1 MSRPFSAFRANARDH
16 RAGILVAAL
25 SAAFGVALVSGV
37 NVLGAFIGSSGMGE
51 HGSVQLALAIVAGI
65 FFVIAVYV
73 GAIVTTNTFATVIA
87 GRTRTIALL
96 RLIGSS
102 ARAQRRSV
110 ATEGLAV
117 GLIGAAVGGAAAAV
131 LALGAVRIFV
141 ATGTLPEGDY
151 PVLTPP
157 VVGPLVIVVLTTWLA
172 SWIGSRR
179 VLSVTPIQ
187 ALGASQERPARVVR
201 TRGRLAVS
209 LVLVLGGGALLA
221 LGLLLGL
228 GVLIRAGG
236 LLADLSPYGV
246 LVSMAGGLFSFTGV
260 VLAAPFFLP
269 AVLRV
274 VGVLGGLVVG
284 RGAAGRLA
292 AANAVRNPERSSR
305 TAIGLVIGV
314 TLITMFV
321 VAASTWQDLIQ
332 KASAREPGMYEG
344 VGDVIGGT
352 LAVFTVLVGFS
363 AVIAA
368 CGVVNT
374 LSLSVLQRGR
384 ELGLLRALGFSAA
397 QVRRMILAESAQ
409 LTVASVLT
417 GLVLGTLYGWIGA
430 QSLLGMIPGG
440 GLLAPVLPVAFL
452 AAIVLAAAALAVVAA
467 LAPTRRATRVSP
479 VEALVVE

>member
-25 SAAFGVALVSGV
+25 SAAFGVALVGGV
-37 NVLGAFIGSSGMGE
+37 NILGAYIGASQVGE
-51 HGSVQLALAIVAGI
+51 RGSVRLALAIVAGI
-65 FFVIAVYV
+65 FFVVAVYV
-73 GAIVTTNTFATVIA
+73 GAIVTTNTFSTVIA

-110 ATEGLAV
+110 AAEGLAV
-117 GLIGAAVGGAAAAV
+117 GLIGGVIGGAVAAV
-131 LALGAVRIFV
+131 LALAAARVFV
-141 ATGTLPEGDY
+141 ATGMLPDASY
-151 PVLTPP
+151 PVLTPSMVGP
-157 VVGPLVIVVLTTWLA
+157 VVVVVLTTWLA

-179 VLSVTPIQ
+179 VLSVTPVQ
-187 ALGASQERPARVVR
+187 ALGAAEERPARVVR
-201 TRGRLAVS
+201 SRSRLTVS
-209 LVLVLGGGALLA
+209 LVLIVGGGAVLT

-228 GVLIRAGG
+228 HVLAPLSAFFARI
-236 LLADLSPYGV
+236 SPYGV
-246 LVSMAGGLFSFTGV
+246 LVAMAGGILSFTGV

-269 AVLRV
+269 TVLRG
-274 VGVLGGLVVG
+274 VGLLFG

-321 VAASTWQDLIQ
+321 VAASTWLELIRD
-332 KASAREPGMYEG
+332 ASAREPGLYDG
-344 VGDVIGGT
+344 VSEIIGGV

-374 LSLSVLQRGR
+374 LSLSVLQRRR

-430 QSLLGMIPGG
+430 QSLLGGIPGG
-440 GLLAPVLPVAFL
+440 ALLAPVLPWPFL
-452 AAIVLAAAALAVVAA
+452 VAIVLAAAALAVAAA
-467 LAPTRRATRVSP
+467 LAPTRRATRLSP
-479 VEALVVE
+479 VEALAVE

>member
-1 MSRPFSAFRANARDH
+1 VSRPFSAFRANARDH

-25 SAAFGVALVSGV
+25 SSAFGVALVGGV
-37 NVLGAFIGSSGMGE
+37 NVLGAYIGRSRMGE
-51 HGSVQLALAIVAGI
+51 HGSVQVALAVVAGV
-65 FFVIAVYV
+65 FFVVAVYV
-73 GAIVTTNTFATVIA
+73 GAIVTTNTFSTVIA
-87 GRTRTIALL
+87 GRTRIIALL

-102 ARAQRRSV
+102 AGAQRRSV
-110 ATEGLAV
+110 AGEGLVV
-117 GLIGAAVGGAAAAV
+117 GLIGAAAGGAAAAV
-131 LALGAVRIFV
+131 LALVAVRAFV
-141 ATGTLPEGDY
+141 LTGILPEALY
-151 PVLTPP
+151 PVLTFTMIPP
-157 VVGPLVIVVLTTWLA
+157 AVVVVLTTWLA
-172 SWIGSRR
+172 SWVGSRR

-187 ALGASQERPARVVR
+187 ALGAAQERPATVMR
-201 TRGRLAVS
+201 TRGRLAVT
-209 LVLVLGGGALLA
+209 LVLIVSGAGLLV

-228 GVLIRAGG
+228 GVFISAGG
-236 LLADLSPYGV
+236 VLADLTHDGV
-246 LVSMAGGLFSFTGV
+246 LVAMLGGILSFTGT

-269 AVLRV
+269 AVLRG
-274 VGVLGGLVVG
+274 VGVLFG

-321 VAASTWQDLIQ
+321 VAASTWLQQLRAAAATQPDSY
-332 KASAREPGMYEG
+332 AGAEG
-344 VGDVIGGT
+344 VIGGT

-430 QSLLGMIPGG
+430 QSLLGLIPGG
-440 GLLAPVLPVAFL
+440 GLLAPALPWPFL
-452 AAIVLAAAALAVVAA
+452 GAIAAAAAALAVLAA
-467 LAPTRRATRVSP
+467 IAPTRRATRISP
-479 VEALVVE
+479 MEALAVE

>member
-25 SAAFGVALVSGV
+25 SSAFGVALVGGV
-37 NVLGAFIGSSGMGE
+37 DVLAAFIGGSSMGE
-51 HGSVQLALAIVAGI
+51 RASVQLALAIVAGI
-65 FFVIAVYV
+65 FFVVAVYV

-110 ATEGLAV
+110 AGEGLAV

-131 LALGAVRIFV
+131 LSLLAVRLLV
-141 ATGTLPEGDY
+141 MTGVLPEAQY
-151 PVLTPP
+151 PVLSLLMVPP
-157 VVGPLVIVVLTTWLA
+157 AVVVVLTTWLA
-172 SWIGSRR
+172 SWVGSRR
-179 VLSVTPIQ
+179 VLAVTPVQ
-187 ALGASQERPARVVR
+187 ALGAAQERPAAAVR
-201 TRGRLAVS
+201 SRGRLAVS
-209 LVLVLGGGALLA
+209 LVLILSGSALLV
-221 LGLLLGL
+221 LGLLLGT
-228 GVLIRAGG
+228 GAFVRVSAA
-236 LLADLSPYGV
+236 LAQLSSYGV
-246 LVSMAGGLFSFTGV
+246 LVALPGGILSFTGI
-260 VLAAPFFLP
+260 VLVAPFFLP
-269 AVLRV
+269 AVLRAI
-274 VGVLGGLVVG
+274 GLLLG

-321 VAASTWQDLIQ
+321 VAASTWQQLIRDAQ
-332 KASAREPGMYEG
+332 ANEPGMYQGADEI
-344 VGDVIGGT
+344 IGGT
-352 LAVFTVLVGFS
+352 MTVFTVLVGFS
-363 AVIAA
+363 AMIAA

-384 ELGLLRALGFSAA
+384 ELGLLRALGFTAA
-397 QVRRMILAESAQ
+397 QVRRMVLAESAQ

-417 GLVLGTLYGWIGA
+417 GLALGTVYGWIGA

-440 GLLAPVLPVAFL
+440 GVLAPVLPWPFL
-452 AAIVLAAAALAVVAA
+452 AAIVLGAAVLAVVAA

-479 VEALVVE
+479 VAALAVE

>member
-25 SAAFGVALVSGV
+25 SSAFGVALVGGV
-37 NVLGAFIGSSGMGE
+37 NILDAYIGASQVGE
-51 HGSVQLALAIVAGI
+51 HGSVQVALALVAGI

-110 ATEGLAV
+110 AGEGLAV
-117 GLIGAAVGGAAAAV
+117 GLIGALVGGAAAAA
-131 LALGAVRIFV
+131 LALLAVRLFV
-141 ATGTLPEGDY
+141 ATGTLPDVTY
-151 PVLTPP
+151 PVLSPAM
-157 VVGPLVIVVLTTWLA
+157 VGPAVVVVLTTWLA

-179 VLSVTPIQ
+179 VLSVTPVQ
-187 ALGASQERPARVVR
+187 ALGAAQERPAQVVR
-201 TRGRLAVS
+201 SRARLGVS
-209 LVLVLGGGALLA
+209 LGLILSGGALLT

-228 GVLIRAGG
+228 GVFLRAGS
-236 LLADLSPYGV
+236 LLADLSRYGV
-246 LVSMAGGLFSFTGV
+246 LIAMLGGVLSFTGIV
-260 VLAAPFFLP
+260 QAAPFFLP
-269 AVLRV
+269 AVLRTV
-274 VGVLGGLVVG
+274 GLVVG

-321 VAASTWQDLIQ
+321 VAASTWLELIRE
-332 KASAREPGMYEG
+332 ASAREPGVYEG
-344 VGDVIGGT
+344 AAPVIEGT

-440 GLLAPVLPVAFL
+440 GLMAPVLPLPFL
-452 AAIVLAAAALAVVAA
+452 AAIVVAAAALAVVAA

-479 VEALVVE
+479 VEALAVE

>member
-1 MSRPFSAFRANARDH
+1 MR
-16 RAGILVAAL
+16 
-25 SAAFGVALVSGV
+25 VALAV
-37 NVLGAFIGSSGMGE
+37 
-51 HGSVQLALAIVAGI
+51 VAGI

-102 ARAQRRSV
+102 ARTQRRSV
-110 ATEGLAV
+110 ASEGLAV
-117 GLIGAAVGGAAAAV
+117 GLIGAAIGGAGAGALSLLAVRLLV
-131 LALGAVRIFV
+131 LAGV
-141 ATGTLPEGDY
+141 LPEAQY
-151 PVLTPP
+151 PVLSASMIPP
-157 VVGPLVIVVLTTWLA
+157 AVVVVLTTWLA
-172 SWIGSRR
+172 AWIGSRR
-179 VLSVTPIQ
+179 VLSVTPVQ
-187 ALGASQERPARVVR
+187 ALGAAQERPAQAVR
-201 TRGRLAVS
+201 SRGRGAVS
-209 LVLVLGGGALLA
+209 LALLIA
-221 LGLLLGL
+221 GSVLLAAGLLLGIGVGAQL
-228 GVLIRAGG
+228 GAA
-236 LLADLSPYGV
+236 LASLASFGV
-246 LVSMAGGLFSFTGV
+246 LVAMAGGILSFTGI
-260 VLAAPFFLP
+260 VLGAPFFLP
-269 AVLRV
+269 SVLRF
-274 VGVLGGLVVG
+274 VGLAFG

-321 VAASTWQDLIQ
+321 VAASTWLQLIRQ
-332 KASAREPGMYEG
+332 AAAKEPGMYAGAEQ
-344 VGDVIGGT
+344 VIGGT

-384 ELGLLRALGFSAA
+384 ELGLLRALGFSAP

-417 GLVLGTLYGWIGA
+417 GLALGTAYGWIGA
-430 QSLLGMIPGG
+430 QSLLGTIPGG
-440 GLLAPVLPVAFL
+440 GLLAPVLPWPFLVAIVT
-452 AAIVLAAAALAVVAA
+452 AAAVLAALAA

-479 VEALVVE
+479 VEALAVE

>member
-25 SAAFGVALVSGV
+25 SSAFGVALVSGV
-37 NVLGAFIGSSGMGE
+37 SVLGAFIGASGMGD
-51 HGSVQLALAIVAGI
+51 HGSVQLALGVVAGI

-73 GAIVTTNTFATVIA
+73 AAIVTTNTFATVIA

-110 ATEGLAV
+110 AAEGLAV
-117 GLIGAAVGGAAAAV
+117 GLIGATAGGVAAAI
-131 LALGAVRIFV
+131 LALVAVRVFI
-141 ATGTLPEGDY
+141 ATGTLPAAEY
-151 PVLTPP
+151 PILTPP
-157 VVGPLVIVVLTTWLA
+157 LVGPVVIVVLTTWLA

-179 VLSVTPIQ
+179 VLAVTPMQ
-187 ALGASQERPARVVR
+187 ALGASQERPARVIR

-221 LGLLLGL
+221 FGLLLGL
-228 GVLIRAGG
+228 GVFIRAGG
-236 LLADLSPYGV
+236 ILADLSRYGV
-246 LVSMAGGLFSFTGV
+246 LVAMLGGLLSFTGI

-269 AVLRV
+269 AVLR
-274 VGVLGGLVVG
+274 GVGLVVG

-332 KASAREPGMYEG
+332 KASARESGLYEG
-344 VGDVIGGT
+344 AGEVIGGT

-440 GLLAPVLPVAFL
+440 GLLAPVLPVPFL
-452 AAIVLAAAALAVVAA
+452 VAIVLAAAALAVVAA

-479 VEALVVE
+479 VAALAVE

>member
-25 SAAFGVALVSGV
+25 SSAFGVALVGGV
-37 NVLGAFIGSSGMGE
+37 NVLGAYIGASQMGE
-51 HGSVQLALAIVAGI
+51 HGSVQIALAVVAGI
-65 FFVIAVYV
+65 FFAVAVYV

-102 ARAQRRSV
+102 SRAQRRSV
-110 ATEGLAV
+110 ASEGLAV
-117 GLIGAAVGGAAAAV
+117 GLIGALVGGAAAAT
-131 LALGAVRIFV
+131 LALLGVRVLVAVGA
-141 ATGTLPEGDY
+141 LPEASY
-151 PVLTPP
+151 PVLSLSMVPP
-157 VVGPLVIVVLTTWLA
+157 VVVVVLTTWLA
-172 SWIGSRR
+172 SWMGSRR
-179 VLSVTPIQ
+179 VLTVTPVE
-187 ALGASQERPARVVR
+187 ALGAAQERPAQAVR
-201 TRGRLAVS
+201 TGGRLAGS
-209 LVLVLGGGALLA
+209 LLLLVPGVALLV

-228 GVLIRAGG
+228 GVFVRAGG
-236 LLADLSPYGV
+236 LLADLSSYGV
-246 LVSMAGGLFSFTGV
+246 LVAMVGGILSFTGI

-269 AVLRV
+269 TVLRL
-274 VGVLGGLVVG
+274 VGLAFG

-321 VAASTWQDLIQ
+321 VAASSWLQQIQ
-332 KASAREPGMYEG
+332 EAAAKQPGIYEG
-344 VGDVIGGT
+344 ADSVIGGT

-368 CGVVNT
+368 CGVVNS
-374 LSLSVLQRGR
+374 LSVSVLQRRR

-397 QVRRMILAESAQ
+397 QIRRMILAESAQ
-409 LTVASVLT
+409 LVVASVVT
-417 GLVLGTLYGWIGA
+417 GLVLGTAYGWIGA

-440 GLLAPVLPVAFL
+440 GLLAPALPWPFL
-452 AAIVLAAAALAVVAA
+452 TAIALAAAALAVVAA

-479 VEALVVE
+479 VEALAVE

>member
-16 RAGILVAAL
+16 RAGILVAAI
-25 SAAFGVALVSGV
+25 SAAFGVALVGGV
-37 NVLGAFIGSSGMGE
+37 NVLGAYIGASRMGE
-51 HGSVQLALAIVAGI
+51 HGSVQIALAVVAGI

-102 ARAQRRSV
+102 ARTQRRSV
-110 ATEGLAV
+110 ASEGLAV
-117 GLIGAAVGGAAAAV
+117 GLIGALVGGLAAAA
-131 LALGAVRIFV
+131 LALGAVRVFL
-141 ATGTLPEGDY
+141 ATGILPEATY
-151 PVLTPP
+151 PVLSPSMVGP
-157 VVGPLVIVVLTTWLA
+157 VVVVVLTTWLA

-179 VLSVTPIQ
+179 VLRVTPMQ
-187 ALGASQERPARVVR
+187 ALGAAQERPAQAVR
-201 TRGRLAVS
+201 SRGRLVVA
-209 LVLVLGGGALLA
+209 LVLIVAGAALLT

-228 GVLIRAGG
+228 GVLAPVNAF
-236 LLADLSPYGV
+236 LASISSFGV
-246 LVSMAGGLFSFTGV
+246 LVAMAGGILSFTGIV
-260 VLAAPFFLP
+260 QAAPLFLP
-269 AVLRV
+269 AVLRA
-274 VGVLGGLVVG
+274 VGLLVA

-321 VAASTWQDLIQ
+321 VAASTWQALIQ
-332 KASAREPGMYEG
+332 QASAREPGMYEG
-344 VGDVIGGT
+344 AAQIIGVT

-417 GLVLGTLYGWIGA
+417 GLVLGTLYGWVGA
-430 QSLLGMIPGG
+430 QSLLGTIPGG
-440 GLLAPVLPVAFL
+440 GLLAPVLPWTFL
-452 AAIVLAAAALAVVAA
+452 VSIVLAAAALAVVAA

-479 VEALVVE
+479 VAALAVE

>member
-1 MSRPFSAFRANARDH
+1 MSRPLSAFRANARDH

-25 SAAFGVALVSGV
+25 SSAFGVALVGGV
-37 NVLGAFIGSSGMGE
+37 NVLGAYIGASQMGE
-51 HGSVQLALAIVAGI
+51 HGSVRIALAVVAGI
-65 FFVIAVYV
+65 FFAVAVYV

-102 ARAQRRSV
+102 SRAQRRSV
-110 ATEGLAV
+110 AGEGLAV
-117 GLIGAAVGGAAAAV
+117 GLLGGVAGGAAAAV
-131 LALGAVRIFV
+131 LSLLAVRVLV
-141 ATGTLPEGDY
+141 AVGALPEAAY
-151 PVLTPP
+151 PVLSASMVPP
-157 VVGPLVIVVLTTWLA
+157 VIVVVLTTWLA
-172 SWIGSRR
+172 SWVGSRR
-179 VLSVTPIQ
+179 VLTVTPIE
-187 ALGASQERPARVVR
+187 ALGAAQERPAQALR
-201 TRGRLAVS
+201 TRGRLAGS
-209 LVLVLGGGALLA
+209 LVLLVPGVALLV

-228 GVLIRAGG
+228 GMFVRLGG
-236 LLADLSPYGV
+236 PLADLSSYGV
-246 LVSMAGGLFSFTGV
+246 LVAMAGGILSFTGI

-269 AVLRV
+269 GVLRL
-274 VGVLGGLVVG
+274 VGLAFG

-321 VAASTWQDLIQ
+321 VAASSWLQQIREAAA
-332 KASAREPGMYEG
+332 KEPGMYEG
-344 VGDVIGGT
+344 ADGVIGGT

-374 LSLSVLQRGR
+374 LSVSVLQRRR

-397 QVRRMILAESAQ
+397 QIRRMILAESAQ
-409 LTVASVLT
+409 LVVASVVT
-417 GLVLGTLYGWIGA
+417 GLVLGTAYGWIGA

-440 GLLAPVLPVAFL
+440 GLLAPALPWPFL
-452 AAIVLAAAALAVVAA
+452 AAIAFAAAVLAVVAA

-479 VEALVVE
+479 VEALAVE

>member
-1 MSRPFSAFRANARDH
+1 MSRRPFSAFRANARDH

-25 SAAFGVALVSGV
+25 SSAFGVALVGGV
-37 NVLGAFIGSSGMGE
+37 NVLGAYIGASTMGE
-51 HGSVQLALAIVAGI
+51 HGSVQLALAIVAGL
-65 FFVIAVYV
+65 FFVVAVYV

-102 ARAQRRSV
+102 ARTQRRSV
-110 ATEGLAV
+110 ASEGLAV
-117 GLIGAAVGGAAAAV
+117 GLIGAAIGGAAAAV
-131 LALGAVRIFV
+131 LSLVAVRAMV
-141 ATGTLPEGDY
+141 AVGILPDALY
-151 PVLTPP
+151 PVLSVTM
-157 VVGPLVIVVLTTWLA
+157 VGPAVVVALTTWLA

-179 VLSVTPIQ
+179 VLAVTPVQ
-187 ALGASQERPARVVR
+187 ALGAAEERPARVVR
-201 TRGRLAVS
+201 SRGRLAVS
-209 LVLVLGGGALLA
+209 LLLVLGGTALLT

-228 GVLIRAGG
+228 GVFVRLGG
-236 LLADLSPYGV
+236 PLADLSSYGV
-246 LVSMAGGLFSFTGV
+246 LVALPGGILSFTGI

-269 AVLRV
+269 AVLRG
-274 VGVLGGLVVG
+274 VGLLLG

-321 VAASTWQDLIQ
+321 VAASTWLQLIR
-332 KASAREPGMYEG
+332 SAAAKEPGMYAGAES
-344 VGDVIGGT
+344 VIGGT

-374 LSLSVLQRGR
+374 LSLSVLQRAR

-417 GLVLGTLYGWIGA
+417 GLVLGTVYGWIGA

-440 GLLAPVLPVAFL
+440 GLLVPVLPWPFL
-452 AAIVLAAAALAVVAA
+452 GAIILAAAALAVLAA

-479 VEALVVE
+479 VQALTVE

>member
-16 RAGILVAAL
+16 RAGLLVAAL
-25 SAAFGVALVSGV
+25 SAAFGVALVGGV
-37 NVLGAFIGSSGMGE
+37 NVLGAYIGGSAMGE
-51 HGSVQLALAIVAGI
+51 HGSVQLAITVVAGI
-65 FFVIAVYV
+65 FFVVAVYV

-110 ATEGLAV
+110 AGEGFAV
-117 GLIGAAVGGAAAAV
+117 GLLGSVLGGAAAAV
-131 LALGAVRIFV
+131 LALVAVRALV
-141 ATGTLPEGDY
+141 LTGVLPDALY
-151 PVLTPP
+151 PVLSWTMIPP
-157 VVGPLVIVVLTTWLA
+157 AAIVVLTTWLA
-172 SWIGSRR
+172 SWVGSRR
-179 VLSVTPIQ
+179 VLAVTPIQ
-187 ALGASQERPARVVR
+187 ALGAAQERPAAAVR
-201 TRGRLAVS
+201 SRGRLAVS
-209 LVLVLGGGALLA
+209 VMLIVAGGGLLT

-228 GVLIRAGG
+228 GVLAGLG
-236 LLADLSPYGV
+236 ATLATLSPYGV
-246 LVSMAGGLFSFTGV
+246 LVAMLGGILSFTGI

-269 AVLRV
+269 GVLRA
-274 VGVLGGLVVG
+274 VGLLVG

-305 TAIGLVIGV
+305 TGIGLVIGV

-321 VAASTWQDLIQ
+321 VAASSWQQLIHEAAAQ
-332 KASAREPGMYEG
+332 EPGMYEG
-344 VGDVIGGT
+344 ADGVIGGT

-374 LSLSVLQRGR
+374 LSLSVLQRAR

-397 QVRRMILAESAQ
+397 QVRRMILTESAQ

-430 QSLLGMIPGG
+430 QSLLGTIPGG
-440 GLLAPVLPVAFL
+440 GLLAPALPWPFL
-452 AAIVLAAAALAVVAA
+452 ASIVVAAAALAVLAA

-479 VEALVVE
+479 VEALAVE